1 VANYLLL
8 AACVVVFGFELSLGP
23 DLEAFIRAQA
33 FVPERAS
40 EAWRGDGSGLAVV
53 RRMVVSLFLHGGW
66 LHVIGNLLY
75 LRVFGDNVED
85 RLGPIRYV
93 LFYLGSGIAGTL
105 AQWAVAPDSP
115 VPMVGASGAIAGVL
129 GAYLVVFPST
139 RIVTVFPVFIFLTFI
154 EVPAFVFLGL
164 WALQQYL
171 NGLMALEAGLGAE
184 GGVAWFAHL
193 GGFAVG
199 VVVGIGLRLRGRRR
213 RR

>member
-213 RR
+213 R

>member
-199 VVVGIGLRLRGRRR
+199 VVVGIGLRVRGRRR